1 MRWRQVALLYL
12 VLAALAGEYWFV
24 EGRMEPP
31 ARTEAPAPP
40 SFLRLDPATLREVR
54 LVRGSRTVVSRREG
68 AGWTI
73 VEPAGAPIAPDLIAA
88 FANALVD
95 ATEIARVG
103 GADADADTY
112 GLGQQAARVEV
123 VCTSGDRLEV
133 TIGGPNPTGT
143 AVYAR
148 RRGSSD
154 VVLIGRNVRYYEDLI
169 FQALSADR
177 VPAAEAGA
185 PIGG

>member
-1 MRWRQVALLYL
+1 
-12 VLAALAGEYWFV
+12 
-24 EGRMEPP
+24 MEPP

-88 FANALVD
+88 FANALAD

-103 GADADADTY
+103 GADADPHAF
-112 GLGQQAARVEV
+112 GLDDQAARVEV
-123 VCTSGDRLEV
+123 ISASGDPIEV
-133 TIGGPNPTGT
+133 TIGGTNPTGT

-148 RRGSSD
+148 RTVNPD
-154 VVLIGRNVRYYEDLI
+154 VVLIGRKVSCY
-169 FQALSADR
+169 Q
-177 VPAAEAGA
+177 
-185 PIGG
+185 